1 MGVGNEQRARGSQ
14 GRRGADCGD
23 LASGSIVRWAGLG
36 AGAGAGARARGS
48 HVYIVQYLS
57 CQN

>member
-36 AGAGAGARARGS
+36 AGARARGS